1 MPNTRMRSVRGPS
14 SYAAGGFLVTLG
26 DVERLS
32 VSSGRMVS
40 AATVSSSPM
49 AAQVVNASGNVAT
62 VILRDTRS
70 SGIEPT
76 SGDFSA
82 LHVNVLY
89 EGV

>member
-1 MPNTRMRSVRGPS
+1 MPPRMRSVRGPS

-26 DVERLS
+26 DVERIA
-32 VSSGRMVS
+32 VSSGRLVTAS
-40 AATVSSSPM
+40 VVSSSPLM
-49 AAQVVNASGNVAT
+49 AQVVNASGNVAT
-62 VILRDTRS
+62 VILRDFRS

-82 LHVNVLY
+82 LQVNVQY

>member
-1 MPNTRMRSVRGPS
+1 MPPRTRSIRGPS
-14 SYAAGGFLVTLG
+14 SYSAGGFLVTLG
-26 DVERLS
+26 DIERIA

-40 AATVSSSPM
+40 AAIVSSSPM
-49 AAQVVNASGNVAT
+49 VAQVVNASGNVAT
-62 VILRDTRS
+62 VILRDMRS

-82 LHVNVLY
+82 LQVNVLY

>member
-1 MPNTRMRSVRGPS
+1 MALRSRTVRGPS

-26 DVERLS
+26 DVERIA
-32 VSSGRMVS
+32 VSSGRLVS

-49 AAQVVNASGNVAT
+49 VAQVVNASGNIAT
-62 VILRDTRS
+62 VILRDQRS

-76 SGDFSA
+76 SGDFSG
-82 LHVNVLY
+82 LHVNVTY

>member
-1 MPNTRMRSVRGPS
+1 MRLRSIRGPA

-26 DVERLS
+26 DIERIA
-32 VSSGRMVS
+32 VSSGRMV
-40 AATVSSSPM
+40 AAWIVSSSPLI
-49 AAQVVNASGNVAT
+49 AQAVNASGNIAT
-62 VILRDTRS
+62 VILRDMRS

-82 LHVNVLY
+82 THIAIAY

>member
-1 MPNTRMRSVRGPS
+1 MRLRSIRGPA

-26 DVERLS
+26 DIERIA
-32 VSSGRMVS
+32 VSSGRMV
-40 AATVSSSPM
+40 AAWVVSSSPLV
-49 AAQVVNASGNVAT
+49 AQAVNASGNVVT
-62 VILRDTRS
+62 VILRDMRS

-82 LHVNVLY
+82 THIAIAY